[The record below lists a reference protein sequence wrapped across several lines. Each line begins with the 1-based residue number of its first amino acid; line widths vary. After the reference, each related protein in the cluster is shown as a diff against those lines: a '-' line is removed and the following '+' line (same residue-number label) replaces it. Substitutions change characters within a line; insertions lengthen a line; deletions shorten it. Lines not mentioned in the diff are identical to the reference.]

1 MAAIRTPAEIIA
13 LDRVDKDAVAP
24 GLERDAMR
32 LQALYDQAGRDVVI
46 KHLRSIGMG
55 DRVNTDP
62 VQVGTIPR
70 LIEELSTLYE
80 QPATRTLM
88 RGREALAH
96 DDPQSEAFRDL
107 ATRMQL
113 DQVWTHVDHMR
124 NLMRQCILSFAES
137 VAHKSVV
144 ARVFQPYN
152 AHRVTTPGVA
162 DIIDEDDAIA
172 LCIRWA
178 EAPEDRIY
186 EVWTHHD
193 DDSWTCHHVTHDGR
207 RMPRQPYGDEGRP
220 AFDGLPMVNVTDAL
234 LMGRPWLPVPQG
246 RLGSSLNVDAVAN
259 DTQYLVK
266 QEGHTLT
273 TVTTSD
279 PQGVPDRV
287 GPDQVWKLPADADA
301 KKLANS
307 PKIAESSEV
316 ADQQLAFLALGESL
330 PLNTFSRTASVSTGA
345 ALKVQERV
353 LRRRQSRQA
362 QLAAEIEG
370 RAFARYRAVANAYAD
385 KLGFTPIDEDLTLM
399 VTFQQSGA
407 QVQDLAEAQRV
418 SLTEVAAGSKS
429 MLEHMANMRGIS
441 LDEARVL
448 WPQVQEMRAK
458 YPATPGP
465 EIVGEAVI
473 SQSTALQPGQNPGAL
488 IDGQPMPGI
497 DQDKVPGAFNPRM
510 GTASEGASLIDVVQR
525 RNGSR

>member
-13 LDRVDKDAVAP
+13 LDLVDKNAIAP

-55 DRVNTDP
+55 DRVNADP

-107 ATRMQL
+107 ALRMQL
-113 DQVWTHVDHMR
+113 DQVWTHIDHTR
-124 NLMRQCILSFAES
+124 NLMRQCIVSFAES
-137 VAHKSVV
+137 VAHKSVI

-152 AHRVTTPGVA
+152 AHRVCTPGVA
-162 DIIDEDDAIA
+162 DILDEDDAIA

-186 EVWTHHD
+186 EVWTHHE

-207 RMPRQPYGDEGRP
+207 RLPRQPYGDDGRP
-220 AFDGLPMVNVTDAL
+220 AFDGLPMVAVTDEL
-234 LMGRPWLPVPQG
+234 LMGRAWLPVPQG
-246 RLGSSLNVDAVAN
+246 RLALALNVDAVAN
-259 DTQYLVK
+259 DEQYLVK
-266 QEGHTLT
+266 MEGHTP
-273 TVTTSD
+273 TVVVSSD

-287 GPDQVWKLPADADA
+287 GPDQVWKLPADAKA
-301 KKLANS
+301 EKLANS
-307 PKIAESSEV
+307 PKITEAGAV
-316 ADQQLAFLALGESL
+316 TDQWLALLALGECL
-330 PLNTFSRTASVSTGA
+330 PVNAFSRSSTVSTGA

-353 LRRRQSRQA
+353 LRRRQNRQA
-362 QLAAEIEG
+362 QLAQEIER
-370 RAFARYRAVANAYAD
+370 RAFERYRAVANAYAVELD
-385 KLGFTPIDEDLTLM
+385 LTPIDEDLTLL
-399 VTFQQSGA
+399 VSYPRSGG
-407 QVQDLAEAQRV
+407 QVQDQAEAQRV

-429 MLEHMANMRGIS
+429 MLEHLADMRGVS
-441 LDEARVL
+441 LDDARVL
-448 WPQVQEMRAK
+448 WDEVQAMRLE

-465 EIVGEAVI
+465 EIVAEAVATT
-473 SQSTALQPGQNPGAL
+473 STALQPGQNPGAL
-488 IDGQPMPGI
+488 VDGPPLPGI
-497 DQDKVPGAFNPRM
+497 DRDKVPGAFNPRM
-510 GTASEGASLIDVVQR
+510 GTASEGASLVDAVSR
-525 RNGSR
+525 RNGSQ